1 MTTLMYSQR
10 KKIHFE
16 NDRFYEHCTCTMVA
30 IFRSD
35 LEKKIRRSNSRYL
48 YQTQEGG
55 VFVNDVT
62 VRDDSQTV

>member
-1 MTTLMYSQR
+1 M
-10 KKIHFE
+10 I
-16 NDRFYEHCTCTMVA
+16 A

>member
-1 MTTLMYSQR
+1 MYSLR

-16 NDRFYEHCTCTMVA
+16 NDRFSEHCTCTMIA